1 VKKEQIIETATA
13 IAEEYR
19 DRHSLTLTLRQLYY
33 QFVARGLLPNGQQ
46 VYKRLGAILSK
57 ARLDGSFEISH
68 LEDRSRRVG
77 LTDSDKIR
85 TVSDGKARVAEA
97 LASMPYWLR
106 YGRWYGQPK
115 KVFVWVEKEALS
127 GVLEGVCSEL
137 GVGLFPCK
145 GYPSIS
151 ALADWVRTTSATLER
166 RYDLGLS
173 REDQQL
179 NCDFVGW
186 DTARIIYLGDHDPDG
201 LQIPRSADRQIR
213 QIMQVEGLSFD
224 FSIQCV
230 ALTAAQIAEHNPPP
244 MVAKMTSARY
254 KRYKRETGLDDAWE
268 LDALDPPVLQ
278 ALVKDSVDRYFD
290 PTIYAANQ
298 ERVASMRVDLIE
310 RVCADPAW
318 IEQQLRRNV

>member
-1 VKKEQIIETATA
+1 MKKEQIIETATA

-201 LQIPRSADRQIR
+201 LQIPTSAAETIRS
-213 QIMQVEGLSFD
+213 IMEGEGLQFD
-224 FSIQCV
+224 FELERV
-230 ALTAAQIAEHNPPP
+230 ALTVEQIEQHDPPP
-244 MVAKMTSARY
+244 MPAKMSSSRFQGYFEA
-254 KRYKRETGLDDAWE
+254 TGLQDAWE
-268 LDALDPPVLQ
+268 LDALDPPILQ
-278 ALVKDSVDRYFD
+278 RLVRDSVGAHFD
-290 PTIYAANQ
+290 PALEDANRADAKAKRL
-298 ERVASMRVDLIE
+298 ELIN
-310 RVCADPAW
+310 RVCEDPAW